1 MRYFYNSWDSAYK
14 SHFGAIARNQSCQFT
29 IRLPEE
35 TPLDFSPVL
44 VVFRTGFKERFL
56 PMNVKE
62 HENGYVTYTTD
73 LIPKYSGVHYYYF
86 SYTSNGVRH
95 YIKRR
100 FEVGLAFRDEVTKA
114 LEEKRVEKVINKS
127 QEAVVRATV
136 PPAEYDVLTDFSE
149 GFFEELL
156 IVSKVAFE
164 RGDEL
169 TVEISVSDLDK
180 CPRCWNF
187 RVLGGNPHHP
197 DVCERCGDALDAI
210 G

>member
-86 SYTSNGVRH
+86 PTPPTVCGTISSGAMPATAHWIR
-95 YIKRR
+95 
-100 FEVGLAFRDEVTKA
+100 
-114 LEEKRVEKVINKS
+114 EKCS
-127 QEAVVRATV
+127 
-136 PPAEYDVLTDFSE
+136 S
-149 GFFEELL
+149 
-156 IVSKVAFE
+156 
-164 RGDEL
+164 
-169 TVEISVSDLDK
+169 
-180 CPRCWNF
+180 
-187 RVLGGNPHHP
+187 
-197 DVCERCGDALDAI
+197 
-210 G
+210 

>member
-95 YIKRR
+95 YIKR
-100 FEVGLAFRDEVTKA
+100 
-114 LEEKRVEKVINKS
+114 
-127 QEAVVRATV
+127 
-136 PPAEYDVLTDFSE
+136 
-149 GFFEELL
+149 
-156 IVSKVAFE
+156 
-164 RGDEL
+164 
-169 TVEISVSDLDK
+169 
-180 CPRCWNF
+180 
-187 RVLGGNPHHP
+187 
-197 DVCERCGDALDAI
+197 GDA
-210 G
+210 